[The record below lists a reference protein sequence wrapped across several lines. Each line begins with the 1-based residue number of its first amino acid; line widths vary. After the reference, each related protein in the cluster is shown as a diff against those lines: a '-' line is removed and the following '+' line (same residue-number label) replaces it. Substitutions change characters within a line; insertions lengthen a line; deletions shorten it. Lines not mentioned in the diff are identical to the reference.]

1 MGGAHHDVQIVAVV
15 LGRQRANV
23 VPAGRVLEGNIQPW
37 ALAVVQKAAAVGV
50 GLAGL
55 LTAGE
60 AAAARAAQ
68 AVDVVEVAV
77 GVVLCSSEQR
87 RERSEC

>member
-1 MGGAHHDVQIVAVV
+1 MQIVAVV

-23 VPAGRVLEGNIQPW
+23 IPAGRVLEGNIQPW
-37 ALAVVQKAAAVGV
+37 ALGVVQEAAAVGV

-55 LTAGE
+55 LAAGE

-68 AVDVVEVAV
+68 TVDVVEVAV
-77 GVVLCSSEQR
+77 GVVLSSEQR
-87 RERSEC
+87 RSEC